1 MERAS
6 FEWELPYKPSTESD
20 TPARFTGRVNQAW
33 NKAMKVAK
41 EKGQGLGKTVKR
53 ATYALRCQSGKGREV
68 ENSALRKPSTSL
80 SAYDEKKLLKREREA
95 FKLHS
100 IDLEVPHGQLC
111 AIVGPVGAGKSS
123 LVQGMIGGATLRL
136 EILKVTYRFTT
147 EMRKTGGE
155 VTFGGSVAYCAQ
167 SAWIQVR
174 FHICISIYVFPLS
187 MTYESQSA
195 TIRDNILFGAPYEE
209 ERYQSVVRDCCLLP
223 DFEVFT

>member
-6 FEWELPYKPSTESD
+6 FEWELPYKPRTKSD
-20 TPARFTGRVNQAW
+20 TPARFTGRVSQAW

-41 EKGQGLGKTVKR
+41 ERGRRVGKTTKR
-53 ATYALRCQSGKGREV
+53 APYALRCQSGKGQEV
-68 ENSALRKPSTSL
+68 DNSALREPSTSL
-80 SAYDEKKLLKREREA
+80 EACDEKKLLRREREA

-100 IDLEVPHGQLC
+100 IDLEVPRGQLC

-123 LVQGMIGGATLRL
+123 LVQGVIGGVTLQL

-147 EMRKTGGE
+147 EMRKIGGE

-174 FHICISIYVFPLS
+174 PHMRF
-187 MTYESQSA
+187 
-195 TIRDNILFGAPYEE
+195 
-209 ERYQSVVRDCCLLP
+209 RYR
-223 DFEVFT
+223 